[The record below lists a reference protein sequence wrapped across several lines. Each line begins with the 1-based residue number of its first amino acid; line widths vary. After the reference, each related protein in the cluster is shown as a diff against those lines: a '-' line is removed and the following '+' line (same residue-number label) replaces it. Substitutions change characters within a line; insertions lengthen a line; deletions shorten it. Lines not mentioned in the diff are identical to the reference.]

1 MTEYEIADLAIS
13 NSEAIMH
20 RVDIIQEYGNGVQ
33 GGLELFMT
41 SIFAYLVAAYFIG
54 PNLTKV
60 QVFLLTALYIVWQS
74 LNIIGIMGTT
84 QAWLISVA
92 LLAEAA
98 PTMPLP
104 DTLELKE
111 PTNAAVLAVLAT
123 STLASLYFMWSVRH
137 PKTE

>member
-1 MTEYEIADLAIS
+1 
-13 NSEAIMH
+13 
-20 RVDIIQEYGNGVQ
+20 
-33 GGLELFMT
+33 MT

-84 QAWLISVA
+84 QAWPISVA

-98 PTMPLP
+98 PTIPLP

-123 STLASLYFMWSVRH
+123 STLASLYCTASSRLKAVVTNSWIISTWIGIYRLSIMHFGWIS
-137 PKTE
+137 T